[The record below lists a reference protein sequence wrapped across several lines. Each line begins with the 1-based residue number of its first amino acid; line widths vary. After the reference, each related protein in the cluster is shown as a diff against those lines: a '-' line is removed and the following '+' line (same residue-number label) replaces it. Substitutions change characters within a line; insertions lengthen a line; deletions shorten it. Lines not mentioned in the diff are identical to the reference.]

1 MKEILIK
8 FYPLI
13 ISTIILFIVLII
25 RKTKTKKDDV
35 ILDKILPIINDCIH
49 IALGKIPVE
58 KTGKVIDSIKLTDN
72 ILKELAK
79 QANNNNINI
88 DSNLNNVLKEFIN
101 IISEQRSKSNIIGE
115 DKDLKK

>member
-1 MKEILIK
+1 MKEVIMK
-8 FYPLI
+8 FLPIVISI
-13 ISTIILFIVLII
+13 IVLFIVLII

-58 KTGKVIDSIKLTDN
+58 KTGKVIDAIKLTDN

-101 IISEQRSKSNIIGE
+101 IISEQRAKSNVIGE
-115 DKDLKK
+115 DETLKK